1 MLPSSHFAVCC
12 GFHWLCFGRTILLFH
27 VTSCCF
33 FGSCHGAAQP
43 WKPSNIQAI
52 VQPMKYIWNIVNMVN
67 IYIRA
72 ENYTFCGWFGGEKQC
87 HCSRIRRKTLSTQ
100 SRSSIEYLLYDTKT
114 ACNQTISNMSACC
127 ACQPEGRSS
136 IASLLVQTWNA
147 SLGRKQW
154 PLPNMMTMCS
164 NSVVVE
170 RGAIQTEKD
179 RIR

>member
-67 IYIRA
+67 IYIYIYIYIYGRKI
-72 ENYTFCGWFGGEKQC
+72 TLFVVCLGE
-87 HCSRIRRKTLSTQ
+87 
-100 SRSSIEYLLYDTKT
+100 RSSVIVAELEERHWAHNQDHLLSIYCMIPKQL
-114 ACNQTISNMSACC
+114 AIKPYQT
-127 ACQPEGRSS
+127 CQLAALVSRKAGQ
-136 IASLLVQTWNA
+136 ALLHFLSKHGMRALDGNNDPYQTWW
-147 SLGRKQW
+147 L
-154 PLPNMMTMCS
+154 C
-164 NSVVVE
+164 VVTV
-170 RGAIQTEKD
+170 
-179 RIR
+179 